1 MFAESLNEVLA
12 RCLLKVSSRLD
23 ESLFMDWLPWLLIP
37 SPLKYKGNTK
47 KTEAALHLWRGWRGW
62 RAASSP
68 SRGGP
73 AQGERGLIFACVWK
87 GGLQGSRDLSPE
99 CFGVGSSL
107 PRDRLGL
114 PLGLMVI

>member
-47 KTEAALHLWRGWRGW
+47 KNTG
-62 RAASSP
+62 SSP
-68 SRGGP
+68 PPPAPPEVAQPRG
-73 AQGERGLIFACVWK
+73 RGDSYLHVFGK
-87 GGLQGSRDLSPE
+87 GVFRAPVTFPLSA
-99 CFGVGSSL
+99 
-107 PRDRLGL
+107 LG
-114 PLGLMVI
+114 